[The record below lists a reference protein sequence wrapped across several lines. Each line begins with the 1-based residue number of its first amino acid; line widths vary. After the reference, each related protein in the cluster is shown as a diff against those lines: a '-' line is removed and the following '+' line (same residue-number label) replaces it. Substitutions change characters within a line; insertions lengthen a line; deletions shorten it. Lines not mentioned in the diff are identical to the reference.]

1 MKYSKV
7 EGYDHF
13 LRDNNTGAIINTDR
27 RFVENYKSKEVVLQV
42 KHLQNEFSDLK
53 NELSE
58 IKSLLTEIL
67 KNGT

>member
-7 EGYDHF
+7 EGYDNF

-27 RFVENYKSKEVVLQV
+27 RFLHNYKSREMVLQV
-42 KHLQNEFSDLK
+42 KHLQNEFNDLK
-53 NELSE
+53 DELSE
-58 IKSLLTEIL
+58 IKSLLKEIL

>member
-7 EGYDHF
+7 EGHDYF

-27 RFVENYKSKEVVLQV
+27 RFLQNSKSKEIVLQV
-42 KHLQNEFSDLK
+42 KHLENEFSDLK
-53 NELSE
+53 NELLE
-58 IKSLLTEIL
+58 IKSLLKEIL

>member
-27 RFVENYKSKEVVLQV
+27 RFLQNYKSKEIVLQV
-42 KHLQNEFSDLK
+42 KHLESEFSDFK
-53 NELSE
+53 NELLE
-58 IKSLLTEIL
+58 IKSLLKEIL
-67 KNGT
+67 KNGN